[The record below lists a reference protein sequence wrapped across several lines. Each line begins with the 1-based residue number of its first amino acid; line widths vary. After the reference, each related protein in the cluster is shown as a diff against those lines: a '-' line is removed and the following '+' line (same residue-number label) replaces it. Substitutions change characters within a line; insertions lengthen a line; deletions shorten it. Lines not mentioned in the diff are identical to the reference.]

1 MVDVGNG
8 INPAGD
14 APDVHVDAAKAAL
27 GGMDPDAITKS
38 LDAVLRGTVVTRI
51 ASGIKMV
58 GVRLWVPEGIRN
70 TDTDLRNLQIRAPD
84 GHLFPLQRVATLR
97 AISGQRSAV
106 SRRLPAKPEAHG
118 RSHGAHP
125 RPRSRIGDADVKQVL
140 AQPGLLPAGSYF
152 VLWACMNSSR
162 SPSAGS

>member
-1 MVDVGNG
+1 VVDVGNG

-97 AISGQRSAV
+97 AISGQRSAADCPRNLKHMV
-106 SRRLPAKPEAHG
+106 EVTARIRG
-118 RSHGAHP
+118 R
-125 RPRSRIGDADVKQVL
+125 D
-140 AQPGLLPAGSYF
+140 PGSVTPT
-152 VLWACMNSSR
+152 
-162 SPSAGS
+162 